1 MNPPV
6 TVGFA
11 TQTANDSESM
21 SMLWRL
27 HEYVENEYVAILTSM
42 HTLPIPSW
50 ITLLASGLME
60 CIRTFQSRL
69 WNHHSI
75 ILCVSN
81 IKAWIGHHSV
91 GWYVQMYFHMIY
103 IFHAIHTDDMIVI
116 KWLPGS
122 GAHALGN
129 HLFSIFDLDVKPFVI
144 WWLSPYVSLA
154 NGPVK
159 LQAVELL
166 GEGSC
171 GANSLAP
178 EGVKVISKLI

>member
-1 MNPPV
+1 MTTSWV
-6 TVGFA
+6 CREWICCYSYLDA
-11 TQTANDSESM
+11 YIANSFVDHSAG
-21 SMLWRL
+21 LWI
-27 HEYVENEYVAILTSM
+27 N
-42 HTLPIPSW
+42 
-50 ITLLASGLME
+50 LLRTCME

-91 GWYVQMYFHMIY
+91 GWHVQMYFHMIY

-116 KWLPGS
+116 KWLPVS
-122 GAHALGN
+122 GTYALGN
-129 HLFSIFDLDVKPFVI
+129 HLFFIFDLDVKPFVI

-159 LQAVELL
+159 LQAVELW

-178 EGVKVISKLI
+178 EGGKGNFQTNFSDW